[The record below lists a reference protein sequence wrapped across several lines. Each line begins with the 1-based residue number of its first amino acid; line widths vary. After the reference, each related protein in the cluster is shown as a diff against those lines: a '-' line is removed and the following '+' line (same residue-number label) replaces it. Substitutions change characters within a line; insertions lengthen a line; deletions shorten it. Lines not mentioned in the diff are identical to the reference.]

1 MNVSQEAWD
10 YTNEL
15 AMRGIAF
22 GCALKAI
29 KAAVESGDDA
39 LDKIEDIRSSLRV
52 CGKDL
57 DEFIHEHYDKR

>member
-10 YTNEL
+10 YTNKV
-15 AMRGIAF
+15 AMRGIGF

-29 KAAVESGDDA
+29 KEAVESGDDA
-39 LDKIEDIRSSLRV
+39 LDKIEDIRSALRV

-57 DEFIHEHYDKR
+57 DEFIHDTYDK